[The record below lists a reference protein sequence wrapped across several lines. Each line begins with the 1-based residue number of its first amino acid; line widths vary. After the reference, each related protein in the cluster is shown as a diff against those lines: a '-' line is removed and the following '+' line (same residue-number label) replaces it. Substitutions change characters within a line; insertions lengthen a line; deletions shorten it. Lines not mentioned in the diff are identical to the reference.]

1 MSGAFRPLP
10 PRGSG
15 QAFACQA
22 LELKATD
29 GKGEQHGKMNERSWK
44 WETYSGCLLE
54 RPSAFPT
61 SSRCMF
67 PTSSGCLLE
76 RRSAFEESGPLR
88 DLGKEV
94 AGEGR

>member
-54 RPSAFPT
+54 R
-61 SSRCMF
+61 
-67 PTSSGCLLE
+67 
-76 RRSAFEESGPLR
+76 RSAFEESGPLR